1 MTVESTVP
9 VSPFRNL
16 PGRRFKRISAVLASV
31 VIGLAG
37 CGGGSGG
44 GAATGAT
51 GEASLAELDALSP
64 ADKAIVLAAL
74 DSGTFDPQIA
84 AEKGWLFNLWQRL
97 YLART
102 GSTGTGS
109 TGTGSTGTGSTGT
122 GSTGS
127 GSTGSGSTGSGSTG
141 SGSTGS
147 GSTGSGST
155 GSGSTGSGST
165 GTPAQRT
172 TQVQVSSASQL
183 MSALAAANSRGG
195 DTAILLADGVYQLSD
210 TLYVNAPKITIA
222 SASGKRENVTIQG
235 DAMSAN
241 AKIGNLI
248 RVAGSDFE
256 LNGVTLQRSGWHL
269 VQVVGNEDV
278 DRPVIRNCVL
288 RDSYEQ
294 MLKVTRDDAKPS
306 VYSDNGVV
314 ENCVFEY
321 TAGIGPQ
328 YYVGGI
334 DAHGSRGWVVRGN
347 TFRNIASPNTDVAE
361 FAIHFWSNSSNN
373 LVERNTI
380 IDCDRGIGF
389 GMQGRP
395 NQGGVIRNNFI
406 HHTDNGHPYADVGI
420 ALTESP
426 GTSVHNNTVLLENG
440 FGWSIEYRFASTTG
454 VQIAN
459 NLANRPIISRDSG
472 SGNVSN
478 NVTNATRSTF
488 RLQVAGDL
496 HLAGAV
502 SGIVDAGLA
511 ITGLVDDID
520 GQARPIGAGID
531 IGADER

>member
-1 MTVESTVP
+1 MTVQATVP
-9 VSPFRNL
+9 LYPSASLR
-16 PGRRFKRISAVLASV
+16 GRCFKRISAVLASF
-31 VIGLAG
+31 VIALAG

-44 GAATGAT
+44 AMPGVASEAT
-51 GEASLAELDALSP
+51 LAELDALSP
-64 ADKAIVLAAL
+64 ADKTIVLAAL
-74 DSGTFDPQIA
+74 DSGTFDPQVA
-84 AEKGWLFNLWQRL
+84 AEKSWLFNLWQRL
-97 YLART
+97 YLARSESTNTGSTNTGSTNT
-102 GSTGTGS
+102 GSTGG
-109 TGTGSTGTGSTGT
+109 
-122 GSTGS
+122 
-127 GSTGSGSTGSGSTG
+127 
-141 SGSTGS
+141 
-147 GSTGSGST
+147 
-155 GSGSTGSGST
+155 GSTGSGST
-165 GTPAQRT
+165 GTLQPRA
-172 TQVQVSSASQL
+172 TQVQVSNASQL

-195 DTAILLADGVYQLSD
+195 DTAILLADGVYQLPD

-256 LNGVTLQRSGWHL
+256 LNGVTLQRSRWHL
-269 VQVVGNEDV
+269 VQVVGEADV

-294 MLKVTRDDAKPS
+294 MLKVTRDEARAS
-306 VYSDNGVV
+306 VYSDDGVV
-314 ENCVFEY
+314 ENCLFEY
-321 TAGIGPQ
+321 TVGIGPQ

-361 FAIHFWSNSSNN
+361 FAIHFWSHSANN

-395 NQGGVIRNNFI
+395 NQGGIIRNNFI
-406 HHTDNGHPYADVGI
+406 HHTANAHPFADVGI
-420 ALTESP
+420 ALADSP
-426 GTSVHNNTVLLENG
+426 GTAVYNNTVMLENG
-440 FGWSIEYRFASTTG
+440 FQWAIEYRFAATSG

-459 NLANRPIISRDSG
+459 NLTNRPIISRDG
-472 SGNVSN
+472 GTG
-478 NVTNATRSTF
+478 NVTNNVMSATRAMF
-488 RLQVAGDL
+488 RLQGAGDL
-496 HLAGAV
+496 HLSGAV
-502 SGIVDAGLA
+502 SGVVDAGLA